1 MKKILRKRYIRNIL
15 MITMIIVLAACSCFT
30 YGYAKEQAQS
40 NAIDNIQS
48 QFGERPSGNMPDFD
62 NSQSGGEQS
71 DGNSTNNTPQAPPD
85 MQNGD
90 NQGSTDG
97 NTPPEKPDGEAQGNS
112 DGSTPPEMPNGN
124 EQSGSTESAN
134 GPSRSENS
142 PNKSKP
148 SGSTDN
154 QQSQNNGSESSD
166 ENTENGPSKGGNQQM
181 PSDDN
186 RPDFGGQRPDMG
198 GSAIAQIDTKY
209 IVILAAENL
218 MLFAIIVYLLLS
230 RFNKRGFKQ
239 TLKNTKNAIIFAI
252 TVALLTGAVTF
263 AQFAISGKT
272 EIPFDGRPDMSQSQM
287 LPDNG
292 ESSDDG
298 QTTDGES
305 SAADANTASTEFEI

>member
-71 DGNSTNNTPQAPPD
+71 DGDSTNNTPQAPPD

-90 NQGSTDG
+90 TQGSTDG
-97 NTPPEKPDGEAQGNS
+97 NTPPEKPNDDN
-112 DGSTPPEMPNGN
+112 
-124 EQSGSTESAN
+124 QSNDGSTESAN
-134 GPSRSENS
+134 GPSRGGNTPPEM
-142 PNKSKP
+142 PN
-148 SGSTDN
+148 GDN
-154 QQSQNNGSESSD
+154 QSSD
-166 ENTENGPSKGGNQQM
+166 GSDDSTESANGPSRSENGPSKGGNQQM

-186 RPDFGGQRPDMG
+186 QDSNRPDFNGQRPDMG
-198 GSAIAQIDTKY
+198 GSASAQIDTKY

-252 TVALLTGAVTF
+252 TVTLLTGAVTF

-272 EIPFDGRPDMSQSQM
+272 EIPFDGRPEMSQSQM

>member
-30 YGYAKEQAQS
+30 YGYAKEQAQN
-40 NAIDNIQS
+40 NAIDSIKS
-48 QFGERPSGNMPDFD
+48 QFGNMPSGNMPDFD
-62 NSQSGGEQS
+62 NSQSSDEQS
-71 DGNSTNNTPQAPPD
+71 DSNSTNNTPQAPPD

-90 NQGSTDG
+90 TQGSTDG
-97 NTPPEKPDGEAQGNS
+97 NTPPEKPGDDN
-112 DGSTPPEMPNGN
+112 
-124 EQSGSTESAN
+124 QSNDGSTESAN
-134 GPSRSENS
+134 GPSRGGNTPPEM
-142 PNKSKP
+142 PN
-148 SGSTDN
+148 GDN
-154 QQSQNNGSESSD
+154 QSSD
-166 ENTENGPSKGGNQQM
+166 GSDDSTESANGPSRSENGPSKGGNQQM
-181 PSDDN
+181 PSSGDGQQMTP
-186 RPDFGGQRPDMG
+186 PDFNGQRPDMG
-198 GSAIAQIDTKY
+198 GSASAQIDTKY

-218 MLFAIIVYLLLS
+218 MLFSIIVYLLLS
-230 RFNKRGFKQ
+230 RFNKRGFTQ

-252 TVALLTGAVTF
+252 TVTLLTGAVTF

-272 EIPFDGRPDMSQSQM
+272 EIPFDGRPEMSQGQM